1 MVFRLNI
8 SEEEKQKIISELMKF
23 INKDYDYIR
32 VLKLSSTIILYKV
45 LQFEPK
51 YKLDN
56 FDQIKNTICTD
67 LIIFSMMDNSPV
79 FKAFIEKIFSK
90 LDVSKYGS
98 FSADDFKVIFKFFDC
113 SYKNIDHKLISR

>member
-1 MVFRLNI
+1 
-8 SEEEKQKIISELMKF
+8 MKF

-45 LQFEPK
+45 LQLEPK

-56 FDQIKNTICTD
+56 FEQIKHTICTD
-67 LIIFSMMDNSPV
+67 LIIFNMMDNSPV
-79 FKAFIEKIFSK
+79 FKTFIEKIFNK

-98 FSADDFKVIFKFFDC
+98 FSADDFKVIFKF
-113 SYKNIDHKLISR
+113 SIIHIKT